1 MVENLIAS
9 FLNKRYE
16 FSYYSYVNSDFV
28 LHVCLSHL

>member
-28 LHVCLSHL
+28 KHASH